1 MSHESGKRKKRKVRS
16 AWISFLGRIVSQVLG
31 AVASVVLGLTV
42 LHKYSDHQKT
52 SETAAKADR
61 PVIVVV
67 VEGPLD
73 QEHLAQAIAAGVAG
87 AQTSPHAI
95 IGQTPD
101 ATPTAGRL
109 GGNSARGDTASSDL
123 RRELAL
129 QPLAW

>member
-31 AVASVVLGLTV
+31 AVASVVLGLIV

-52 SETAAKADR
+52 SEPAAKADR

-67 VEGPLD
+67 LEGPLD

-87 AQTSPHAI
+87 AENSPHAI
-95 IGQTPD
+95 IAQTPD
-101 ATPTAGRL
+101 A
-109 GGNSARGDTASSDL
+109 
-123 RRELAL
+123 
-129 QPLAW
+129 

>member
-1 MSHESGKRKKRKVRS
+1 MSHASGKRKKRKVRS

-42 LHKYSDHQKT
+42 LHKYSDHQKA
-52 SETAAKADR
+52 SELVEKADR
-61 PVIVVV
+61 PVVVVV

-73 QEHLAQAIAAGVAG
+73 QEHLAQAIAAGLAG
-87 AQTSPHAI
+87 VEGPRAI
-95 IGQTPD
+95 ISRTPD
-101 ATPTAGRL
+101 ASSTADHP
-109 GGNSARGDTASSDL
+109 GGSARGDRLSGDV